1 MAEYEAMKAALELG
15 RVADEKFDREHRG
28 EKMTESKRITPIRIR
43 EIYAE
48 ELRKL
53 GESNRAERVLDGS
66 DTNAV
71 SLAAIKALH
80 RVADEAPQ
88 VAVFDALK
96 ARLDEVGREHTAE
109 SEACD
114 MQRASE

>member
-1 MAEYEAMKAALELG
+1 M
-15 RVADEKFDREHRG
+15 
-28 EKMTESKRITPIRIR
+28 ITPIRIR

-71 SLAAIKALH
+71 SLAAVKALH

-88 VAVFDALK
+88 VVVFEALK
-96 ARLDEVGREHTAE
+96 NRLDEIREEWPPLNGPLSRAE
-109 SEACD
+109 RD
-114 MQRASE
+114 P

>member
-1 MAEYEAMKAALELG
+1 M
-15 RVADEKFDREHRG
+15 
-28 EKMTESKRITPIRIR
+28 ITPTRIR

-53 GESNRAERVLDGS
+53 GEDNRADRVLDGS
-66 DTNAV
+66 DVVAV

-88 VAVFDALK
+88 QIVWDVIRQ
-96 ARLDEVGREHTAE
+96 RLDEVGKQHSVER
-109 SEACD
+109 EACD
-114 MQRASE
+114 TQRAPDYDPLEGRTCAPGCDGG

>member
-1 MAEYEAMKAALELG
+1 M
-15 RVADEKFDREHRG
+15 
-28 EKMTESKRITPIRIR
+28 ITPTRLR

-53 GESNRAERVLDGS
+53 GENSRADRVIDGC
-66 DTNAV
+66 DTNPV

-80 RVADEAPQ
+80 RVADESPQ

-96 ARLDEVGREHTAE
+96 NRLDEIRNRPPA
-109 SEACD
+109 
-114 MQRASE
+114 

>member
-1 MAEYEAMKAALELG
+1 M
-15 RVADEKFDREHRG
+15 
-28 EKMTESKRITPIRIR
+28 ITPTRLR

-48 ELRKL
+48 ELRKI
-53 GESNRAERVLDGS
+53 GESNRADRVIDGS
-66 DTNAV
+66 DTNPV

-96 ARLDEVGREHTAE
+96 NRLNEIRDQHPAE
-109 SEACD
+109 RD
-114 MQRASE
+114 TQRAPE

>member
-1 MAEYEAMKAALELG
+1 M
-15 RVADEKFDREHRG
+15 
-28 EKMTESKRITPIRIR
+28 ITPTRLR

-53 GESNRAERVLDGS
+53 GENSRADRVLDGS

-88 VAVFDALK
+88 QVIWDAIK
-96 ARLDEVGREHTAE
+96 HRLDEVGKQHSAE
-109 SEACD
+109 RVADPLEGRTCGPGCD
-114 MQRASE
+114 GG

>member
-1 MAEYEAMKAALELG
+1 M
-15 RVADEKFDREHRG
+15 
-28 EKMTESKRITPIRIR
+28 ITPTRLR

-53 GESNRAERVLDGS
+53 GEDNRADRVLDGS

-88 VAVFDALK
+88 VVVFEALK
-96 ARLDEVGREHTAE
+96 NRLKEISDQHSDRQVVTAE
-109 SEACD
+109 LAK
-114 MQRASE
+114 RADTQPVPDAVLDLIDVTGRDGG

>member
-1 MAEYEAMKAALELG
+1 M
-15 RVADEKFDREHRG
+15 
-28 EKMTESKRITPIRIR
+28 ITPTRLR

-53 GESNRAERVLDGS
+53 DENNRADRVLDGS

-88 VAVFDALK
+88 VVVFEALK
-96 ARLDEVGREHTAE
+96 NRLDEIRNRPPAE
-109 SEACD
+109 
-114 MQRASE
+114 QP

>member
-1 MAEYEAMKAALELG
+1 MKVVNASSEWATTFGSCPLAGVSMRRHTLC
-15 RVADEKFDREHRG
+15 
-28 EKMTESKRITPIRIR
+28 
-43 EIYAE
+43 
-48 ELRKL
+48 
-53 GESNRAERVLDGS
+53 RAERVLDGS

-96 ARLDEVGREHTAE
+96 TRLDEIREEPLPLNGPLSRRQARP
-109 SEACD
+109 D
-114 MQRASE
+114 P

>member
-1 MAEYEAMKAALELG
+1 MRIA
-15 RVADEKFDREHRG
+15 
-28 EKMTESKRITPIRIR
+28 KMITPTRLR

-53 GESNRAERVLDGS
+53 SENNRADRVLDGS

-96 ARLDEVGREHTAE
+96 NRLAEVRRGKEKEKPPLNGPLSRAE
-109 SEACD
+109 REACD
-114 MQRASE
+114 TQRPPDHD